1 MRRSAVVL
9 ILSAAI
15 VLVGCSKDD
24 GPPTAPAPP
33 GPPAGSTPETEPND
47 AAPQALGVLSA
58 KDLLVAGTSSTRS
71 DVDYFSVTLD
81 SIRSLHTSLTWTGS
95 QDLEVGV
102 TDVNGIMV
110 RNTDT
115 PTGNPEACTV
125 GELPPGTYRVRV
137 GSRSTSAVSYLLT
150 IGRR

>member
-24 GPPTAPAPP
+24 GPPTAPAPRSAAADP
-33 GPPAGSTPETEPND
+33 GDRTQRCIAPGAGRPERPGHAGGAPRAR
-47 AAPQALGVLSA
+47 AAIG
-58 KDLLVAGTSSTRS
+58 LL
-71 DVDYFSVTLD
+71 SVTLD
-81 SIRSLHTSLTWTGS
+81 SIRSLHTSLTWTGA

-125 GELPPGTYRVRV
+125 VALPPGTYRVRV